1 MSRHQGYQPLLVC
14 IHMFSPVH
22 WPSTCFCCRVL
33 QLILFIEK
41 QSLQPVMGYLLVEWG
56 QCPSNN
62 FLKDFHHLKKPFQ
75 LSSWDLPLLNNSL
88 ITAEPKMWYYCCLSA
103 DNLWKLLVQVHI
115 SSIVLD
121 AEVEVLAGALEANSI
136 GGSWALVYVRNPL
149 CWPTNSRY
157 ILGFPLSQSL
167 KSVLPFTND
176 NIQDATIFVASSLKM
191 TLILTWLET

>member
-33 QLILFIEK
+33 QLILLIEK
-41 QSLQPVMGYLLVEWG
+41 QSRQPVMGYLLVEWG

-75 LSSWDLPLLNNSL
+75 LSSWDLPLLNNYL
-88 ITAEPKMWYYCCLSA
+88 ITAEPKMWYDCCLSA
-103 DNLWKLLVQVHI
+103 DNLWKLLLQVHI
-115 SSIVLD
+115 CSIVLD
-121 AEVEVLAGALEANSI
+121 AEVEVLAGALEVNSI

-157 ILGFPLSQSL
+157 ILGFSLSQSL
-167 KSVLPFTND
+167 KSVLHSHLQMTTYKMWP
-176 NIQDATIFVASSLKM
+176 SL
-191 TLILTWLET
+191 LPVLWRWLWF

>member
-1 MSRHQGYQPLLVC
+1 MSWHQGYQPLLVC

-22 WPSTCFCCRVL
+22 WPSTCFCRRVL

-75 LSSWDLPLLNNSL
+75 FSLWDLPLLNNYL
-88 ITAEPKMWYYCCLSA
+88 ITAEPKMWYYCRLSA

-121 AEVEVLAGALEANSI
+121 AEVEVLAGALEVNSI

-176 NIQDATIFVASSLKM
+176 NIQDATIFVASGVKM